1 MIDRKPWYTSKTIWG
16 ALVAIL
22 ATLASMMGFD
32 LDSDAQA
39 DLVEAALQLVTAAG
53 ALVAIFGR
61 LVATDFIE

>member
-1 MIDRKPWYTSKTIWG
+1 MLDHKPWYTSKTIWG
-16 ALVAIL
+16 ALVAIA

-32 LDSDAQA
+32 LDTQAQGQ
-39 DLVEAALQLVTAAG
+39 LVDAALQLVTAAG

>member
-1 MIDRKPWYTSKTIWG
+1 MLDHKPWYTSKTIWG
-16 ALVAIL
+16 ALVAIG

-32 LDSDAQA
+32 LDTQAQGQ
-39 DLVEAALQLVTAAG
+39 LVDAALQLVTAAG

>member
-1 MIDRKPWYTSKTIWG
+1 MLDRKPWYTSKTIWG

-32 LDSDAQA
+32 LDDAAQRQI
-39 DLVEAALQLVTAAG
+39 VEAALQLVTAAG